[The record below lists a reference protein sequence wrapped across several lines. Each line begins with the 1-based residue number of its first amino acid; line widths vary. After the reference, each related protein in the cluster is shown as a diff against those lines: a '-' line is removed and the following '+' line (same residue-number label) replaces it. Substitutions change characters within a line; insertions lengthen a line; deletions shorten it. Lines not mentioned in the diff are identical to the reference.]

1 MSADRSTPAR
11 LDHQGDTLLNTREAA
26 DLLSERL
33 IRVTEG
39 TLNMS
44 RVRRRLLGREAPP
57 WVRIG
62 RAVRYRRRDLDQW
75 LANAIEEHHP
85 SQKRA

>member
-1 MSADRSTPAR
+1 MTDVSSTPIR
-11 LDHQGDTLLNTREAA
+11 LEHEGDTLLTTRQAA
-26 DLLSERL
+26 GMITDRL

-39 TLNMS
+39 TLRVS
-44 RVRRRLLGREAPP
+44 RSRGRLLGQSAPT

-62 RAVRYRRRDLDQW
+62 RSVRYRRRDLDQW